1 MKRGLSG
8 CLFVWGLTVFALSQP
23 QPAANRVLGDVVKVD
38 VATHQIVLKTSS
50 GDVVASFSDGTEFL
64 QVEPGA
70 TNLANAKSAA
80 VNDIVPADRVL
91 ARGTVSADGKT
102 IAARQ
107 IIVMKSAAISD
118 KQQREREEWARRG
131 VGGTITAVNP
141 QAHEITIQQ
150 HHRDSAKEVIIAT
163 GDSTKFLRYAPD
175 SVKFSDAKNSSFDQI
190 QAGDELRALGQKSED
205 GGRVTAE
212 TVVSGAFRMAG
223 GTIKSID
230 PKGEILIND
239 IPTKKPLT
247 VVFNSDSQLKRVP
260 PRLAE
265 MLSRVGPGGGTWRGG
280 RPGGGSGMG
289 SGAGSAATPEG
300 APGSTQGAGP
310 SGQGTPPSERRG
322 PGGMGPN
329 GPDVAAMVERM
340 PLIAVTDLK
349 PGDFVLVSSTK
360 GNDPSRVTAITLVA
374 GAEAIL
380 AARSGA
386 SGTGPDMNIGLA
398 ADIFDFGIGMPSN

>member
-8 CLFVWGLTVFALSQP
+8 CLFVWALTVLALSQP

-38 VATHQIVLKTSS
+38 VATHQIVLTTSS
-50 GDVVASFSDGTEFL
+50 GEVVASFSGTTEFL

-70 TNLANAKSAA
+70 TSLANAKSVA
-80 VNDIVPADRVL
+80 VTDVLPADRVL
-91 ARGTVSADGKT
+91 ARGAVSADRKT

-107 IIVMKSAAISD
+107 IIVMKSSAISE

-131 VGGTITAVNP
+131 VGGTITAVNS

-150 HHRDSAKEVIIAT
+150 HHRDSVKEVIIAT

-190 QAGDELRALGQKSED
+190 QAGDELRALGQKTED
-205 GGRVTAE
+205 GSRVTAE

-247 VVFNSDSQLKRVP
+247 VVINSDSQLKRVS
-260 PRLAE
+260 PRLAD
-265 MLSRVGPGGGTWRGG
+265 MLSRVGAGGGTWRGG
-280 RPGGGSGMG
+280 RPGGGSGTG
-289 SGAGSAATPEG
+289 PGAGSAAASEG
-300 APGSTQGAGP
+300 APSSPQGAGTGAP
-310 SGQGTPPSERRG
+310 GASSERRG

-329 GPDVAAMVERM
+329 GPDVATMVERM

-386 SGTGPDMNIGLA
+386 SGAGPDMNIGLA

>member
-1 MKRGLSG
+1 M
-8 CLFVWGLTVFALSQP
+8 CLFAWVLTISALGQS
-23 QPAANRVLGDVVKVD
+23 QPAANRVLGDVVKND
-38 VATHQIVLKTSS
+38 LSTHEITLKTAS
-50 GDVVASFSDGTEFL
+50 GEVVASLPSNTEFL

-70 TNLANAKSAA
+70 NNLANAKSVA
-80 VNDIVPADRVL
+80 VNDIAPGDRVL
-91 ARGTVSADGKT
+91 ARGTVSPDGKS

-107 IIVMKSAAISD
+107 IIVMKSSSISQ
-118 KQQREREEWARRG
+118 KQQREREEWAQRG
-131 VGGTITAVNP
+131 VGGTITAINP
-141 QAHEITIQQ
+141 QTREITIRQ
-150 HHRDSAKEVIIAT
+150 HRRDGAKDVIVEAANSA
-163 GDSTKFLRYAPD
+163 KFLRYAPD
-175 SVKFSDAKNSSFDQI
+175 SVRFSDAKSSSFDELNV
-190 QAGDELRALGQKSED
+190 GDELRALGQKSED
-205 GGRVTAE
+205 EARVTAE

-230 PKGEILIND
+230 PSGGIVIND

-265 MLSRVGPGGGTWRGG
+265 MLSRVGAGGGMWRGG
-280 RPGGGSGMG
+280 RPGGGPAMG
-289 SGAGSAATPEG
+289 PGAGSAA
-300 APGSTQGAGP
+300 APGEAPASAQGAGP
-310 SGQGTPPSERRG
+310 GAQGTPPSDRRGPGGMG

-329 GPDVAAMVERM
+329 GPDVAAMIERM

-360 GNDPSRVTAITLVA
+360 GTDPSKVTAITLVA

-386 SGTGPDMNIGLA
+386 SGAGPDMNIGLA